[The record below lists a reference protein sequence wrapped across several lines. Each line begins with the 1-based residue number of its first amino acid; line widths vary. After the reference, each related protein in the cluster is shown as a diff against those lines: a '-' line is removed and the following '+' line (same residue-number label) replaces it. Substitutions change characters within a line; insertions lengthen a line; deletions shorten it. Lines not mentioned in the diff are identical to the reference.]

1 MGSLFYFLVQPL
13 NPNNQF
19 PRLRI
24 NDDGLT
30 DDISMLIVMLL
41 LKPRQ
46 INNWSTVKQRVKT
59 GVQRRPDQRRAHQ
72 YDLSTAV
79 QIMVRVSYH
88 LVVKAQEIEV
98 IVM

>member
-41 LKPRQ
+41 LKLLP
-46 INNWSTVKQRVKT
+46 INNRNTVKLKVKT
-59 GVQRRPDQRRAHQ
+59 GVQQQRRRQRVHR

-88 LVVKAQEIEV
+88 LVVKALVIEV